1 MRSLW
6 SRSGRELTLR
16 QAILSSMALLVA
28 MTVLSAGVTTWE
40 RLQVEDV
47 RAELRERLRPA
58 QTAVADLTRA
68 YVDQESGQRGYALT
82 RLDTF
87 LQPYERGREE
97 SDRLQ
102 QQLTGLLDTDPTATA
117 LLASAAEAG
126 RTWQQEVAEPELAAR
141 RQGPMS
147 TADTEAF
154 ALRGKELFDGLRQ
167 RLGDVASRVSQL
179 TQDRLAQVAAAQEL
193 ANVATTLAALLAV
206 TVGVGTAFALA
217 RRTTRP
223 LSRLVDELAAVAA
236 GDRSR
241 PITVAGPSEVRT
253 IAAAA
258 ETMRSALVA
267 SSAALAVAE
276 RRVGTA
282 DERERMARQVG
293 DLTLHRLYGL
303 TLGMS
308 QLSSSHPQLAAEV
321 RPLVEQTDTIAQ
333 ELRGI
338 IYPLPEDVEPAGGS
352 AS

>member
-1 MRSLW
+1 
-6 SRSGRELTLR
+6 
-16 QAILSSMALLVA
+16 
-28 MTVLSAGVTTWE
+28 
-40 RLQVEDV
+40 
-47 RAELRERLRPA
+47 
-58 QTAVADLTRA
+58 
-68 YVDQESGQRGYALT
+68 
-82 RLDTF
+82 
-87 LQPYERGREE
+87 
-97 SDRLQ
+97 
-102 QQLTGLLDTDPTATA
+102 
-117 LLASAAEAG
+117 
-126 RTWQQEVAEPELAAR
+126 
-141 RQGPMS
+141 MS

-179 TQDRLAQVAAAQEL
+179 TQDRLAQVAAAQQR

-258 ETMRSALVA
+258 ETMRSALVE

-321 RPLVEQTDTIAQ
+321 RPLV
-333 ELRGI
+333 
-338 IYPLPEDVEPAGGS
+338 
-352 AS
+352 